1 MYKNVWVF
9 FCKRGLYIWI
19 YCKFFKSENIFMIK
33 YCKVLMIYFL
43 ICLGEILKYLVF
55 FLIDLKN
62 FDVSL
67 LSIKVI

>member
-1 MYKNVWVF
+1 MGF
-9 FCKRGLYIWI
+9 FFVKWDCIFGYIVSFLKVKI
-19 YCKFFKSENIFMIK
+19 YFMIK